1 MFLHVRNIV
10 LTSGT
15 PHTFIKI
22 VNTDV
27 LITAIAL
34 ILHLELEEVWIGS
47 GNGLHRINIPIHAI
61 YQQLGHDKSTGL
73 TFSYAFTEGDQ
84 VSVFVEIKNKTAWKT

>member
-1 MFLHVRNIV
+1 M
-10 LTSGT
+10 
-15 PHTFIKI
+15 FIKT

-27 LITAIAL
+27 LIIAIAL
-34 ILHLELEEVWIGS
+34 TLHLELKEIWIGS

-61 YQQLGHDKSTGL
+61 YQQLGHDRSTGF

-84 VSVFVEIKNKTAWKT
+84 VSVFVKSKNKTLWIT